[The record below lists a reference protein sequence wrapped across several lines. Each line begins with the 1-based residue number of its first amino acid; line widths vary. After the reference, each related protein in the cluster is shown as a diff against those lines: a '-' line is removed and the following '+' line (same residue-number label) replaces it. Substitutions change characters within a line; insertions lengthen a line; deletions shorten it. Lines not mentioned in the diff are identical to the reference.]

1 MKKHCGICDSEE
13 TDVEE
18 CKLHVECDLKC
29 GALKEPKTI
38 EDYQKSLKHWEEHP
52 CLSGCSHGC

>member
-38 EDYQKSLKHWEEHP
+38 EYYQKSL
-52 CLSGCSHGC
+52 